1 LDLQADSQN
10 NTTKCGYVAIVGRPN
25 VGKSSLLNKLINE
38 KVSITSR
45 RPQTTRHRIIGI
57 HTNDARQIIFID
69 TPGMHSNRKTALS
82 RYMNR
87 TAESALHSVDVIF
100 FVVDAGYWLEHDARI
115 LEMIKEVKCP
125 VFLLVNKVDKISNK
139 EELLPFLQACEKRRS
154 FHGIYPISA
163 KHGTNLDLLM
173 KEVGEIL
180 PYSPFYYHPEQVTDR
195 DKVFQITE
203 IIREKIMRILGQ
215 ELPYATTVTL
225 IDRKKEGEVWHLH
238 GVIFV
243 ERDSQKPIVIGDG
256 GLRIREISRQAR
268 LDIERLLDS
277 KVFLRLFVKVKSQW
291 SDDEKTLSELGYG
304 DDN

>member
-1 LDLQADSQN
+1 MDSN
-10 NTTKCGYVAIVGRPN
+10 NNIVTKCGYVAIVGRPN
-25 VGKSSLLNKLINE
+25 VGKSSLLNKLIHE

-57 HTNDARQIIFID
+57 HTDNDRQIIFID

-82 RYMNR
+82 RYMNK
-87 TAESALHSVDVIF
+87 TAESALHGADIIF
-100 FVVDAGYWLEHDARI
+100 FVVEAGYWLEDDARI
-115 LEMIKEVKCP
+115 LEMIKGATCP
-125 VFLLVNKVDKISNK
+125 VFLLVNKVDKISDK
-139 EELLPFLQACEKRRS
+139 AELLPFLQAGEKRFN
-154 FHGIYPISA
+154 FHSIYPISA
-163 KHGTNLDLLM
+163 KHSTNLDVLM
-173 KEVGEIL
+173 REVGDLL
-180 PYSPFYYHPEQVTDR
+180 PESPFYYHPEQITDR

-203 IIREKIMRILGQ
+203 IIREKLMRILGQ

-225 IDRKKEGEVWHLH
+225 IDRKKEGEHWHLH
-238 GVIFV
+238 GIIFV

-291 SDDEKTLSELGYG
+291 SDDEKILSELGYG
-304 DDN
+304 DDH